1 MRDRIPAGYIS
12 ADILADALAEYG
24 EEEKDGAEDCDDY
37 DDRWFSP

>member
-24 EEEKDGAEDCDDY
+24 EEETDGAEDCDDY
-37 DDRWFSP
+37 DDRWFPP